1 MSNEKMGIKIKA
13 IAKVDKY
20 PEGVSQEDILSGKI
34 KPYETVFS
42 EELITLSEQEYKQ
55 LFNN

>member
-1 MSNEKMGIKIKA
+1 MSSEQMGIKVKV

-20 PEGVSQEDILSGKI
+20 PEGVNQEDIVLGKI
-34 KPYETVFS
+34 KPIETVLS
-42 EELITLSEQEYKQ
+42 EELITLSEEQYNQ